1 MRKIREFIRILN
13 AEVTNSQSML
23 LVYIVVGNRMCVC
36 VCVIRVVGHQVAPHI
51 DRGFEL
57 YPAPATYRHA
67 PAVPGLDK

>member
-1 MRKIREFIRILN
+1 
-13 AEVTNSQSML
+13 ML
-23 LVYIVVGNRMCVC
+23 LVYIVVHNRMCVCVC